1 MKPALIA
8 LPYFIDRKYRFHE
21 PLYTLCTLL
30 TMKPALTVIKV
41 RRVETSTTVNKV
53 CGELSTYSL

>member
-1 MKPALIA
+1 MA
-8 LPYFIDRKYRFHE
+8 LPYFIDRKCRFHE

>member
-1 MKPALIA
+1 MA
-8 LPYFIDRKYRFHE
+8 LPYFIDRMCRFHE
-21 PLYTLCTLL
+21 PLHTLWTLL

-53 CGELSTYSL
+53 CDELSTYSL